1 VLQSPTRKFGR
12 QNVGP
17 WRSSSIDMP
26 LKYREGGRLRAEK
39 AVAVLERENMRPQ
52 RWGASIL
59 KGAGGLR
66 NTAPPFRRSAL
77 ILN

>member
-1 VLQSPTRKFGR
+1 
-12 QNVGP
+12 
-17 WRSSSIDMP
+17 MP

-39 AVAVLERENMRPQ
+39 AVAVLERENMPPQ
-52 RWGASIL
+52 RCGASIL

-66 NTAPPFRRSAL
+66 NKAPPFRSSAL